1 MAESTWRRSPPP
13 KLPANLQALLDD
25 PWPRFSDAEMARR
38 RAALE
43 SAMAARGVTHLL
55 IYGAANSGTAVPWL
69 TGWPVTTEAA
79 VVMSSGVRDALYV
92 QYYNHLPLARRETPN
107 ADVGWG
113 GASTIA
119 TAAEEIRRRG
129 GANGRIG
136 VIGPLPFARRDDLAE
151 ATGAEI
157 VNMMG
162 DYVRLRLVKS
172 AEELDWFRIGA
183 ALSDLAIDALLTEL
197 RPGLSERDLADIV
210 ERAYVPWGGR
220 PGIHFFG
227 VTSMA
232 DPDLEV
238 PRQFASPRKV
248 AAGDIVFTEITANFR
263 DYGGQVLR
271 SFAVGAEPTPLYRD
285 LHAAAEAAF
294 DAIVG
299 CLRPGATP
307 ADIVA
312 AGRVIEEAGFTI
324 CDDMVHGYGG
334 GYLPP
339 VLGLPSR
346 REEPLPDL
354 TLQAGMM
361 MVVQPNVITKDGKAG
376 VQTGE
381 CVLITETGA
390 ESLHAAPRGF
400 LKL

>member
-1 MAESTWRRSPPP
+1 MSDRTWRRSPPP
-13 KLPANLQALLDD
+13 KLPAALQTILDQ
-25 PWPRFSDAEMARR
+25 PWPRFSDREMARR

-43 SAMAARGVTHLL
+43 SAMEARDVTHLL
-55 IYGAANSGTAVPWL
+55 VYGAANSGTAVPWL

-79 VVMSSGVRDALYV
+79 CVMSPGMRDALYV
-92 QYYNHLPLARRETPN
+92 QYYNHLPLARRETPD

-119 TAAEEIRRRG
+119 TVAEEIRRRG
-129 GANGRIG
+129 GAKARIG
-136 VIGPLPFARRDDLAE
+136 VIGPLPFSRRDALAD

-157 VNMMG
+157 VDMMR

-172 AEELDWFRIGA
+172 DEELDWFRIGA

-197 RPGLSERDLADIV
+197 RPGLTERDLADIV
-210 ERAYVPWGGR
+210 ERAFVPWGGR

-232 DPDLEV
+232 APDLEV
-238 PRQFASPRKV
+238 PRQFTSPREV

-307 ADIVA
+307 AQIVT
-312 AGRVIEEAGFTI
+312 AGRVIEQAGFTI

-346 REEPLPDL
+346 REEKLPDMVL
-354 TLQAGMM
+354 EAGMM
-361 MVVQPNVITKDGKAG
+361 MVVQPNVITKDGTAG

-390 ESLHAAPRGF
+390 ASLPAAPRGF
-400 LKL
+400 LRV

>member
-1 MAESTWRRSPPP
+1 MRDRTWHRSPPP
-13 KLPANLQALLDD
+13 RLPAKLQALLDQ

-43 SAMAARGVTHLL
+43 AVMVARDVAHLL
-55 IYGAANSGTAVPWL
+55 IYGAANSGTAVPWVC
-69 TGWPVTTEAA
+69 GWPVTTEAA
-79 VVMSSGVRDALYV
+79 CVLSPGARDALYV

-119 TAAEEIRRRG
+119 TVAEEIRRRG
-129 GANGRIG
+129 GAGGRIG
-136 VIGPLPFARRDDLAE
+136 VIGPLPFSRRDALADE
-151 ATGAEI
+151 TGAEI
-157 VNMMG
+157 VDLSR
-162 DYVRLRLVKS
+162 DYTRLRLVKS

-183 ALSDLAIDALLTEL
+183 ALSDLSIDALRTEL
-197 RPGLSERDLADIV
+197 RPGLTERDLADIV

-232 DPDLEV
+232 NPDLEV
-238 PRQFASPRKV
+238 PRQFTSPCEIV
-248 AAGDIVFTEITANFR
+248 AGDIMVTEITATFR

-271 SFAVGAEPTPLYRD
+271 SFAVGAAPTPLYRD
-285 LHAAAEAAF
+285 LHAAADAAF
-294 DAIVG
+294 EAILG
-299 CLRPGATP
+299 CLRPGAVP

-312 AGRVIEEAGFTI
+312 AGQVIERAGFTI

-346 REEPLPDL
+346 REEALPDL
-354 TLQAGMM
+354 TLEAGMM
-361 MVVQPNVITKDGKAG
+361 LVVQPNVISKDGKAG

-390 ESLHAAPRGF
+390 ESMHSAPRGF
-400 LKL
+400 LRV